1 MIDWRAFLDLADE
14 LAHRP
19 DVAAARTAIS
29 RSYYAAF
36 HHARDYLDAKG
47 PPVPCESR
55 AHRVVW
61 HRIRNLAGATPKR
74 IAGNGERLKAMRRA
88 ADYDAVYPEPDVYME
103 AREAI
108 RMARDLLNDLAEL
121 PAP

>member
-1 MIDWRAFLDLADE
+1 MPATTSTQRGRRF
-14 LAHRP
+14 P
-19 DVAAARTAIS
+19 
-29 RSYYAAF
+29 
-36 HHARDYLDAKG
+36 AKA
-47 PPVPCESR
+47 VPIG
-55 AHRVVW
+55 VVW

-108 RMARDLLNDLAEL
+108 RMARDLLNDLAEI
-121 PAP
+121 PTP